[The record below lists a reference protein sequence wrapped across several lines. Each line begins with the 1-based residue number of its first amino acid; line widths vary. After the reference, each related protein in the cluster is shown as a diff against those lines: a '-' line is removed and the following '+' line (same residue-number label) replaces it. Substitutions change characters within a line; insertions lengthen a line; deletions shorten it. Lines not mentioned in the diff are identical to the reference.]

1 MTTTVIMIR
10 VMTIHETRMKTNTD
24 IGRACG
30 ITMLTTT
37 DIENAECD
45 IGAGNR
51 SGNEPGVGAVAL

>member
-1 MTTTVIMIR
+1 
-10 VMTIHETRMKTNTD
+10 MKTNAD

-30 ITMLTTT
+30 ITMLTTP

-51 SGNEPGVGAVAL
+51 SGNEPGAGVVAR